1 MKQTPVH
8 LTEEEV
14 RHIANLARLPLTE
27 EEVKKFRDQL
37 TSVLQH
43 MAKIQSLDT
52 SKVTETSQVT
62 GLENIVRE
70 DVVDKERVLSQKDAL
85 ANAKNT
91 YKGYFVVPAIFD

>member
-1 MKQTPVH
+1 MKAQVN

-14 RHIANLARLPLTE
+14 RRIANLAKLPLTD
-27 EEVKKFRDQL
+27 EEVKKFREQL
-37 TSVLQH
+37 SSVLSH

-62 GLENIVRE
+62 GLENVFRE
-70 DVVDKERVLSQKDAL
+70 DVVDKDRLLSQKDAL

-91 YKGYFVVPAIFD
+91 HKGYFVVPAIFE